1 MFHRF
6 YRCEFKISTMQALL
20 SLWSQSPPQLKSLCL
35 KYIAEN
41 VDILKR
47 KDVQLP
53 IEVWESFIDMY
64 QRLGYIVDDHLL
76 ALSNCHIKRLHL
88 RNADVTDAGLIVV
101 LTQQLVELDLRN
113 CDRLT
118 PNLIQY
124 LNQYGGDSLQS
135 LTLASNGN
143 LLSGMPP
150 LCISNGSFDI
160 KLHNLKRLII
170 NDLTG
175 CETRLKSLI
184 SPVRNLTHLD
194 LSNCCNLGDL
204 SYVTPL
210 ENLTSLILYN
220 VKEMHFTILSI
231 CKLKNLRHLDLSQPV
246 PKEAPRMYKR
256 PDYYLDL
263 IVTSLPNLVS
273 LDISGSNLAG
283 KGPVAMAK
291 DGISDIPG
299 LVSRASNPLHFLGLF
314 YTSHAA
320 STRHHIPAKVV
331 SGDANEAQ
339 LLVAASAYMERPP
352 MLKNVLH
359 EIFFILRNE
368 MFNDWKACLDTVIQ
382 IMDRHLNDESIQT
395 TGSASLYYLMKHL
408 QKGQH
413 TQTKQRLMWTLL
425 NGLEAHATATMMKN
439 CCLILTLILRFTPHE
454 LFYFERIV
462 KLTLRRVETGEG
474 PIRRNGI
481 TLLNS
486 IAVTVDSKDKE
497 HMGDYGTIYRMLAV
511 IESHLR
517 NKMSGEILDTAW
529 STMWNATD
537 ETPRN
542 CQRFLDGNGMEMFL
556 RCLRAFPKKEE
567 MIRNMLGLLGNV
579 AEVSWLRP
587 QLMNSRFVQEIS
599 KLLDYDGI
607 EVSYNAAGVLS
618 NMASDGEEYWT
629 IDEPSRAEA
638 LRRMVFA
645 IECWDLST
653 QRFIH
658 YRSFEPILGLLR
670 KSHTPECQH
679 WAAWALANL
688 TRVYPDKY
696 CPLLESENGIPLLRQ
711 LMETDVNERVKQ
723 LCQMVIDQCVHLGK
737 GYIPMEVEEYVEED
751 DNGDDEGD
759 DNDDGDMQ
767 LDG

>member
-1 MFHRF
+1 M
-6 YRCEFKISTMQALL
+6 MQALL

-53 IEVWESFIDMY
+53 IEVWESIIDMY
-64 QRLGYIVDDHLL
+64 QRLGYTVDDHLL
-76 ALSNCHIKRLHL
+76 ACTNCHIKRLHL

-135 LTLASNGN
+135 LTLANNGS
-143 LLSGMPP
+143 LLTGMPA

-160 KLHNLKRLII
+160 KLRNLKKLII
-170 NDLTG
+170 NDLSG

-204 SYVTPL
+204 SYITAL

-220 VKEMHFTILSI
+220 VKEMHFTILSV

-246 PKEAPRMYKR
+246 PKETPRMYKR

-263 IVTSLPNLVS
+263 IVTSLPHLLS

-299 LVSRASNPLHFLGLF
+299 LVSRAGNPLHFLGLF

-368 MFNDWKACLDTVIQ
+368 MFNDWKECLHTVIQ

-462 KLTLRRVETGEG
+462 KLTLLRVETGDG

-497 HMGDYGTIYRMLAV
+497 LMGDYGTIHRMLAV
-511 IESHLR
+511 IEYQL
-517 NKMSGEILDTAW
+517 KKQLSGEILDTAW

-537 ETPRN
+537 ETPKN
-542 CQRFLDGNGMEMFL
+542 CQRFLDGNGMDLFL

-587 QLMNSRFVQEIS
+587 NLMNSRFVQEIT

-618 NMASDGEEYWT
+618 NMASDGEEFWT
-629 IDEPSRAEA
+629 IDDPSRVEA

-658 YRSFEPILGLLR
+658 YRSFEPILGLLQ

-696 CPLLESENGIPLLRQ
+696 CPLLESENGIPLLRH
-711 LMETDVNERVKQ
+711 LLETDVNERVKL
-723 LCQMVIDQCVHLGK
+723 LCQMVIDQCQHLGK

-751 DNGDDEGD
+751 DNGDEDVD

>member
-1 MFHRF
+1 M
-6 YRCEFKISTMQALL
+6 MQALL
-20 SLWSQSPPQLKSLCL
+20 SLWSQSPPQLKSICL
-35 KYIAEN
+35 KYIADN

-53 IEVWESFIDMY
+53 IEVWEAFIDMY
-64 QRLGYIVDDHLL
+64 QSLGYIVDDHLL

-88 RNADVTDAGLIVV
+88 RNAEVTDAGLIAV
-101 LTQQLVELDLRN
+101 LSQQLVELDLRN
-113 CDRLT
+113 CNRLT

-135 LTLASNGN
+135 LTLANNGS
-143 LLSGMPP
+143 LLSGVP
-150 LCISNGSFDI
+150 NGSSVSYDI
-160 KLHNLKRLII
+160 NLRNLKRLII
-170 NDLTG
+170 NDFVG
-175 CETRLKSLI
+175 HENRLSSLI
-184 SPVRNLTHLD
+184 SPVKNLTHLD
-194 LSNCCNLGDL
+194 LSNCSNLGDL
-204 SYVTPL
+204 ECVTAL
-210 ENLTSLILYN
+210 KNLTSLILYN

-231 CKLKNLRHLDLSQPV
+231 CRLKNLRHLDLSQPV
-246 PKEAPRMYKR
+246 TKENPRMYKR

-263 IVTSLPNLVS
+263 IVCSLPHLVS

-291 DGISDIPG
+291 EGISDIPG
-299 LVSRASNPLHFLGLF
+299 LITRANSPLHFLGLF

-331 SGDANEAQ
+331 SGDANETQ
-339 LLVAASAYMERPP
+339 LLVAASAYMDRPP

-368 MFNDWKACLDTVIQ
+368 MFNDWKACLNTVIQ

-408 QKGQH
+408 RRGQH

-462 KLTLRRVETGEG
+462 KLTIMRVETGEG

-497 HMGDYGTIYRMLAV
+497 LMGDYGTIHRMLAV

-517 NKMSGEILDTAW
+517 NKLGGEVLDTAW

-537 ETPRN
+537 ETPQN
-542 CQRFLDGNGMEMFL
+542 CQRFLDGNGMELFL

-587 QLMNSRFVQEIS
+587 QLMNSRFVQEIT

-629 IDEPSRAEA
+629 IDDPSRVEA

-711 LMETDVNERVKQ
+711 LLETEVNERVKQ
-723 LCQMVIDQCVHLGK
+723 LCQMVIDQCQHLGK

-751 DNGDDEGD
+751 DNGDEDGD